1 MYSFE
6 QLMNPIWSSNIIYD
20 ESLTMV
26 KSNGIAEAPLLY
38 TPQEVLSVTSADKTI
53 EYEQGKDWEL
63 SGNMF
68 KLTKNSRIFAFEDNE
83 LIFDKV
89 KPNKCFLTVDGKYS
103 LFHEGHFF
111 HDRQISITYKRMEG
125 GCDFIV
131 DSCDDMMPRMME
143 KLRNKKELTIV
154 LYGDSIAEGAN
165 SSGRALTTPFL
176 PTWGNL
182 FVEKLRRHYNTKI
195 NLVNTSKG
203 GKNSY
208 WAIENAKEKVA
219 DFHPDVALIAFGMND
234 SDKAEKFV
242 ENIKKIKD
250 TIIQS
255 SPLTE
260 FILCATTVPNRKLK
274 NFYKYQ
280 GEYRD
285 ALMELREK
293 GTVIADFYSMQKYL
307 LKRKRFIDLTGNNVN
322 HPNDFMIRC
331 HAQLLT
337 ELFISTTN

>member
-6 QLMNPIWSSNIIYD
+6 QIMSPVWDNNIIYD
-20 ESLTMV
+20 EFLTMV

-38 TPQEVLSVTSADKTI
+38 TPKDVLSVTSADKTV
-53 EYEQGKDWEL
+53 EYEQGRDWEVL
-63 SGNMF
+63 GNVF
-68 KLTKNSRIFAFEDNE
+68 RLTENSRIFAFEDNE
-83 LIFDKV
+83 LIFDVV
-89 KPNKCFLTVDGKYS
+89 KPKESFLTEDGKYS

-111 HDRQISITYKRMEG
+111 HDRQICITYKRVEG

-131 DSCDDMMPRMME
+131 DSCDDMMPQMME
-143 KLRNKKELTIV
+143 KLHSKKELTMV
-154 LYGDSIAEGAN
+154 LFGDSIAEGAN

-176 PTWGNL
+176 PTWGDL
-182 FVEKLRRHYNTKI
+182 FVEKLRRHYKTKI
-195 NLVNTSKG
+195 NLINTSKG
-203 GKNSY
+203 GEDTY
-208 WAIENAKEKVA
+208 WAIGNAKEKVA